1 MEAYIHYLEDEER
14 YECDQGVHEPANPAG
29 ASHLCMCVCVGGGGG
44 QYIMVAA
51 HTHTT
56 LPSEI
61 IMMEG
66 KQSVCQSPPE
76 ACIMAK

>member
-1 MEAYIHYLEDEER
+1 MSVIRAYTNQPIQLVLATY
-14 YECDQGVHEPANPAG
+14 V
-29 ASHLCMCVCVGGGGG
+29 CVCVCGGGGG